1 MLLWLKNLDL
11 RIIINLNLDLVINIT
26 LINPIKSFYNLI
38 NNLLQANRTS
48 IDLET
53 LR

>member
-26 LINPIKSFYNLI
+26 LINPINGSYNLI
-38 NNLLQANRTS
+38 NDLL
-48 IDLET
+48 
-53 LR
+53 